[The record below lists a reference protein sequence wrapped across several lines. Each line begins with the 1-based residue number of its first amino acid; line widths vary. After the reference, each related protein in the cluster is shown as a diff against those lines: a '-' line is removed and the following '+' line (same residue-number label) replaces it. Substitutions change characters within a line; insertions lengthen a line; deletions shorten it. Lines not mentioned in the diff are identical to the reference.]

1 MNVCVRTMA
10 WLNIVGLLII
20 FFVGKP
26 EIQAL
31 KDDDIQRKSNPDEYT
46 FDPLNLGVKGAT
58 LWEQRIEK
66 INLNRAT

>member
-46 FDPLNLGVKGAT
+46 FTP
-58 LWEQRIEK
+58 
-66 INLNRAT
+66 